1 MSGAE
6 PPPPA
11 PFPEGRGGDSGVA
24 SPASADVEEARR
36 ASFPL
41 PSGRGG
47 GLRRAHL
54 PVLLLLLCL
63 WTWKLL
69 EPQPVPEAL
78 SAKLKGETRLVAAK
92 SLHACGYF
100 TLTLLA
106 VTLPVPNRWRWF
118 FAALLAL
125 HGVATEIGQTYVPG
139 RVGSV
144 RDVLIDWAGA
154 ALGVVVWRLWARR

>member
-1 MSGAE
+1 MSAK
-6 PPPPA
+6 
-11 PFPEGRGGDSGVA
+11 
-24 SPASADVEEARR
+24 R
-36 ASFPL
+36 AI
-41 PSGRGG
+41 
-47 GLRRAHL
+47 HL
-54 PVLLLLLCL
+54 FALLALLAL

-78 SAKLKGETRLVAAK
+78 AAKLKGETRFVAAK

-106 VTLPVPNRWRWF
+106 VTLPVPNYWRWY

-125 HGVATEIGQTYVPG
+125 HGVATEVGQTYVPG

-144 RDVLIDWAGA
+144 RDVLIDWI
-154 ALGVVVWRLWARR
+154 GVATAVLAWRLTARTSLPGP